1 MRYALALLIALTA
14 SPVAAQVACGARD
27 SVIRNLGEKYGEVR
41 RGGGLTGS
49 TAIFEI
55 WASDTGSWT
64 ILKTTPNGMASSTAR
79 VVDIEE
85 VEGAVPGH
93 HVVEVTF
100 ETHPGDGHSYRAKK
114 EFIDDLSRFRKRE
127 RLKVFYDP
135 RDPSE
140 IRLI

>member
-1 MRYALALLIALTA
+1 MFVVGVFMTVAGIALAIGGTRYPPEAQLIVSAAAIALGGTGL
-14 SPVAAQVACGARD
+14 VTML
-27 SVIRNLGEKYGEVR
+27 LGWPYGE
-41 RGGGLTGS
+41 
-49 TAIFEI
+49 E
-55 WASDTGSWT
+55 
-64 ILKTTPNGMASSTAR
+64 PPQHGMASSTAR

-114 EFIDDLSRFRKRE
+114 KFIDDLSRFRKRE